1 MSNDF
6 NSASERSDLFGASL
20 IRARK
25 LTEYSNATSARY
37 DESFEA
43 VSALPV
49 SERKPH
55 VKPLVDLFKLKIDRM
70 LNAVLACDEFLKC
83 ADMAPDFAKANLESG
98 IDEIRL
104 VHQSIVKTLKGLSA

>member
-1 MSNDF
+1 MSNF
-6 NSASERSDLFGASL
+6 NSASENADLFGASL

-25 LTEYSNATSARY
+25 LVDYALATSARY

-43 VSALPV
+43 VSSLSPN
-49 SERKPH
+49 ERKPH
-55 VKPLVDLFKLKIDRM
+55 LGALTELFKLKIDRM

-98 IDEIRL
+98 IAEIREA
-104 VHQSIVKTLKGLSA
+104 HQATLSSLKKLQS